1 MKAVIKILV
10 ALLLSTLLVACSGN
24 YSSQSGSSGGSR
36 CENLASNYWS
46 EYQAYKDA
54 RAANNGVETEEVMS
68 HYYASSEYYLKFLE
82 ENCEGQGY
90 ELEGSSGS
98 SNSPQNSDDSN
109 SGYPSIVIDFKDRL
123 NSVSSYEWTLDPF
136 NDLSGSGSL
145 GVVLSDRC
153 GLWIFNSE
161 DDIQNAYDR
170 GLFQNSQTWFGTDSQ
185 SGYGIMLMTDSK
197 ENQCAYDV
205 MTAVNWDSLN

>member
-1 MKAVIKILV
+1 
-10 ALLLSTLLVACSGN
+10 
-24 YSSQSGSSGGSR
+24 
-36 CENLASNYWS
+36 
-46 EYQAYKDA
+46 
-54 RAANNGVETEEVMS
+54 
-68 HYYASSEYYLKFLE
+68 
-82 ENCEGQGY
+82 
-90 ELEGSSGS
+90 
-98 SNSPQNSDDSN
+98 
-109 SGYPSIVIDFKDRL
+109 
-123 NSVSSYEWTLDPF
+123 LDPF

-145 GVVLSDRC
+145 GVVLSDQC
-153 GLWIFNSE
+153 GVWIFNSE